1 MRTHTNEF
9 KEELKVFGRQIKG
22 KITYYPSY
30 YLISEEEDNILTE
43 TDLQIISE
51 QANYDEPIEISEED
65 IFSISIIKNGD
76 LLQSLMK
83 EFDFESKIE
92 LNIGSVVNPQ
102 FGLLVDEDYEYLDY
116 GNYIINSKEFN
127 MDTETWSYVC
137 YDKMLFSMVKYRG
150 LSNVEYPITIKQFI
164 DKLCN
169 KVGLEFEDSQFVNQ
183 YQLIYEDLY
192 KNRDVTYRDIFDEIS
207 KIVAGNLLVND
218 NDKLEVGY
226 PNKIGYS
233 ENASGS
239 NITIEAVEEPIS
251 DVKLEGDTQQE
262 GTPTPSNPQNV
273 EVVTGRQDVTISQ
286 NGNAQNYPINLG
298 NIKLCKIGNY
308 QDYIYYN
315 NGWYLHKEIGKVI
328 LNGGSNESYAYQNN
342 HRFWIR
348 RSYWINETVP
358 KNPPNFS
365 TKIGLFCNRFVERT
379 AVETWAGT
387 EGISYDNPN
396 TVDQPIGSTFDI
408 ACNSVA
414 TNENDFKTW
423 LSNNPV
429 EVVYILQNPQDIQ
442 ITDTNLIQQLDNLK
456 NATLYNGINNI
467 STSGNLPSILNLDY
481 ISEYESINEDYLKDT
496 NVRMSEKI
504 GVINS
509 VAILDSD
516 NNIEYVQEDTESIKA
531 NEMTRVTI
539 TDNLLALNGDTD
551 TIALNILNKLNG
563 LYYYANDLQTTGV
576 CYYDFLDMFNIEA
589 RGNIYQCLL
598 LNNEIT
604 ITQGIEEHI
613 FTERFEEVETNKNEY
628 TTSVISNK
636 QVQFKIDT
644 QEGIIRRKKY

>member
-9 KEELKVFGRQIKG
+9 KEEIKVFGRQKQG

-30 YLISEEEDNILTE
+30 DLVSESDDNILTE

-51 QANYDEPIEISEED
+51 QANYNEPIEINEED

-102 FGLLVDEDYEYLDY
+102 FGLLVNEEYEYLNY

-150 LSNVEYPITIKQFI
+150 LSNIEYPITIKQFI
-164 DKLCN
+164 NKLCD
-169 KVGLEFEDSQFVNQ
+169 KVGLEFEDSEFVNQ
-183 YQLIYEDLY
+183 DQLIYEDLY

-207 KIVAGNLLVND
+207 KIVAGNLLIND
-218 NDKLEVGY
+218 SDKLKVGY
-226 PNKIGYS
+226 PTQTN
-233 ENASGS
+233 
-239 NITIEAVEEPIS
+239 
-251 DVKLEGDTQQE
+251 DT
-262 GTPTPSNPQNV
+262 
-273 EVVTGRQDVTISQ
+273 
-286 NGNAQNYPINLG
+286 
-298 NIKLCKIGNY
+298 
-308 QDYIYYN
+308 
-315 NGWYLHKEIGKVI
+315 
-328 LNGGSNESYAYQNN
+328 
-342 HRFWIR
+342 
-348 RSYWINETVP
+348 
-358 KNPPNFS
+358 
-365 TKIGLFCNRFVERT
+365 
-379 AVETWAGT
+379 
-387 EGISYDNPN
+387 
-396 TVDQPIGSTFDI
+396 
-408 ACNSVA
+408 
-414 TNENDFKTW
+414 
-423 LSNNPV
+423 
-429 EVVYILQNPQDIQ
+429 
-442 ITDTNLIQQLDNLK
+442 
-456 NATLYNGINNI
+456 
-467 STSGNLPSILNLDY
+467 
-481 ISEYESINEDYLKDT
+481 INEDYLKDT
-496 NVRMSEKI
+496 NVRMSERI

-516 NNIEYVQEDTESIKA
+516 NDLQYIAEDTQSIKE

-539 TDNLLALNGDTD
+539 TDNLIAMNGETQE
-551 TIALNILNKLNG
+551 IADNILNKLNG

-576 CYYDFLDMFNIEA
+576 CYYDFLDMFNVEA

-613 FTERFEEVETNKNEY
+613 FTERFEELETSANEY

-636 QVQFKIDT
+636 QVQFKINQ
-644 QEGIIRRKKY
+644 QEGRIESKVEKNGVISAINQSAEEIQINADKLSLEGKNMFNTNKC